1 MKQVLFSGT
10 FDPPTL
16 GHLDII
22 KRASKICD
30 KLFVG
35 IACSGNKDGQAN
47 FSVEEK
53 KEMLT
58 AMTKDLTHVEIASID
73 GLVVDFAKQH
83 NIHFLLRGLRAF
95 SDFEYEF
102 RMALANKKLSGI
114 ETMFLMADEKYF
126 YISSTLIRELA
137 YHKSRLNEFVPSSIE
152 EFVFQRLFKS
162 RS

>member
-1 MKQVLFSGT
+1 MKQALFSGT

-22 KRASKICD
+22 KRSCKICD

-35 IACSGNKDGQAN
+35 IACSGTKERQSD

-53 KEMLT
+53 KEMLA
-58 AMTKDLTHVEIASID
+58 AMTKDLGQMEIVSID

-102 RMALANKKLSGI
+102 RMALANRKLSGI
-114 ETMFLMADEKYF
+114 ETVFLMADEKHSH
-126 YISSTLIRELA
+126 ISSSLIRELT
-137 YHKSRLNEFVPSSIE
+137 YHKSRLHEFVPSSIE
-152 EFVFQRLFKS
+152 EFVFQRLLKNWG
-162 RS
+162 